1 MAVAAFCL
9 AGLLMPF
16 FYQSGEEIRIDDR
29 VNYCRCTQRALRVG
43 VT

>member
-16 FYQSGEEIRIDDR
+16 FYQSGEENRIDDR
-29 VNYCRCTQRALRVG
+29 LNYFGDQARSSFLEEV
-43 VT
+43 